1 MIDPATFR
9 RINPNYT
16 IPTLKALDKDILSDS
31 ESDGSDEAENNSS
44 DGEGQDQTTQFDDG
58 KREPKPRR
66 KLVQDK
72 ETNTYQCVDMPVD
85 EEGNVVQVEK
95 IKEIPNQNS
104 SGKREF
110 TNDEYLIASPVVLG
124 FCFNKKLWLEIT
136 VHGIR
141 EISWNEKAFDSLV
154 LPIEKKNVI
163 KSLVSTHE
171 ENAKKKRNN
180 EQLPERSWLLFAE
193 LV

>member
-9 RINPNYT
+9 RINPNYPIT
-16 IPTLKALDKDILSDS
+16 TLKARDKDILSDS

-44 DGEGQDQTTQFDDG
+44 DGKSQDQTTQFDDG

-72 ETNTYQCVDMPVD
+72 ETNTYHCIDVPIDK
-85 EEGNVVQVEK
+85 EGNVVQVEK

-110 TNDEYLIASPVVLG
+110 TNDEYLIASPVALG

-136 VHGIR
+136 VRGIR
-141 EISWNEKAFDSLV
+141 EVSWNEKAFDSLV
-154 LPIEKKNVI
+154 LPTEKKNVV

-171 ENAKKKRNN
+171 RNAKKNIADII
-180 EQLPERSWLLFAE
+180 QG
-193 LV
+193 